1 MIAVNIDIPAS
12 DINAMRNTFARYVQ
26 WFRKGP
32 QEAVKKTCVYIVKSL
47 RADTKIGAKARR
59 VVPNPNY
66 ININRRGGANK
77 RLRQLGHIKAW
88 YETRGK
94 APPKD
99 TAEYFMRFAIERYT
113 QRKGTRYIPIPAFG
127 KITEAKQYAKL
138 SMQDQYLIK
147 RRGLA
152 KSSWGWMLGKLGK
165 ADGVDQPQISGAT
178 EVTSGTTGG
187 AFDSYF
193 VDLINRLSYI
203 RRATRVNVNSVL
215 GRASRNMQ
223 GEMERH
229 AKRARQQ
236 AGLRAA

>member
-1 MIAVNIDIPAS
+1 MIEVNIDIPAS
-12 DINAMRNTFARYVQ
+12 DIAAMRNTFARYVQ

-66 ININRRGGANK
+66 VNINKRGGANK
-77 RLRQLGHIKAW
+77 RLRQLAHIKAW

-94 APPKD
+94 ASPKD

-113 QRKGTRYIPIPAFG
+113 QRNGKRHTPIPTFG
-127 KITEAKQYAKL
+127 KITEAKLYAQR
-138 SMQDQYLIK
+138 SMQEQYLIK

-152 KSSWGWMLGKLGK
+152 KSSWGWMLGKFGK
-165 ADGVDQPQISGAT
+165 ADSVGHPQIAGTT
-178 EVTSGTTGG
+178 EVTSGNIGG
-187 AFDSYF
+187 AFESYF
-193 VDLINRLSYI
+193 VDLVNRLSYI
-203 RRATRVNVNSVL
+203 RRATGANVNSVL

-229 AKRARQQ
+229 AKHARQQ